1 MKKHPVDGAHT
12 RARSLRRNMTEAERR
27 LRQILRSHP
36 IKGYRFRRQVPIGSY
51 VADFVCHDARLIL
64 EIDGM

>member
-1 MKKHPVDGAHT
+1 
-12 RARSLRRNMTEAERR
+12 MTEAERR